1 MFSESGAR
9 DLCGANGVDRCRHLV
24 DFDSRTGRRSGRGRV
39 DINPAHVSRG
49 CSCGRPSRTSG
60 GGRLGAARRRSHD
73 LDGRQHLAVSRRG
86 LRLSTVN
93 TGNQANRDRPDQKE
107 TRPHPVHPIPPGRLA
122 RSLYSLFMGKFDG
135 TRMYRLRPCLTALRV
150 LAISANPNRYL
161 LVERHIDEYLRTH
174 HSLAHALEALR
185 RAIHHEEVQGHAEYW
200 SIVQEYVRSLL
211 RRMNG

>member
-1 MFSESGAR
+1 M
-9 DLCGANGVDRCRHLV
+9 
-24 DFDSRTGRRSGRGRV
+24 
-39 DINPAHVSRG
+39 
-49 CSCGRPSRTSG
+49 
-60 GGRLGAARRRSHD
+60 
-73 LDGRQHLAVSRRG
+73 
-86 LRLSTVN
+86 
-93 TGNQANRDRPDQKE
+93 
-107 TRPHPVHPIPPGRLA
+107 LA

>member
-1 MFSESGAR
+1 MELHSFPTVSHGSITPRSRAS
-9 DLCGANGVDRCRHLV
+9 ASKSIFGVTLLPLGPADRSTTQL
-24 DFDSRTGRRSGRGRV
+24 TL
-39 DINPAHVSRG
+39 NPRY
-49 CSCGRPSRTSG
+49 P
-60 GGRLGAARRRSHD
+60 LM
-73 LDGRQHLAVSRRG
+73 
-86 LRLSTVN
+86 
-93 TGNQANRDRPDQKE
+93 
-107 TRPHPVHPIPPGRLA
+107 LA
-122 RSLYSLFMGKFDG
+122 RSLYSFFMGKFDG

-174 HSLAHALEALR
+174 HSLAHALKSLR